1 MRTVIGLLL
10 VLSTSLPLA
19 AAAQSA
25 RDVYPLSSHAGVIED
40 VDFASSTMVVSGYR
54 YAVATDAEVEI
65 GGSYGAFT
73 MLRPGMRIAFEYLHI
88 SGSERLIVLV
98 REVPDGVVLE
108 EA

>member
-1 MRTVIGLLL
+1 MKLTMILLL
-10 VLSTSLPLA
+10 ALGAWLPLA
-19 AAAQSA
+19 AGAQSS
-25 RDVYPLSSHAGVIED
+25 RDIYPLSSQAGTIDEID
-40 VDFASSTMVVSGYR
+40 YGSSTLVVGGYL
-54 YAVATDAEVEI
+54 YGVAGDVEVEI

-98 REVPDGVVLE
+98 RELPDGVLLE